1 MIHKGSNESSLIP
14 AGMETWHF
22 EATELGLPFGPNMSA
37 IQNVLWEIINAR
49 NVIWSLTS
57 VQ

>member
-49 NVIWSLTS
+49 NVI
-57 VQ
+57 